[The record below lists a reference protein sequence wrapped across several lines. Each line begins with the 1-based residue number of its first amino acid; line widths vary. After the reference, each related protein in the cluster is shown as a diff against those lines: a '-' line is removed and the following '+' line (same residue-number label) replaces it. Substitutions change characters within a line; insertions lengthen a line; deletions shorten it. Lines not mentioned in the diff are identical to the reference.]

1 MEATIDWTETAGVEA
16 AEAAP
21 EVLYDAEA
29 LRRRIDLY
37 CRHLHGGVHGTL
49 AIAYLRQI
57 ADDEDQLSRFDELGS
72 LALQSVAPARLTCG
86 AALSLFLDLCFNKQE
101 MNLLMRRTRATSA
114 MGEAMSHKTATVE
127 EFITEGDKVIHTPT
141 GAWFSAYKGQPHIAH
156 RSWGHAGE
164 ASPNGDQ
171 YGQDEI
177 QEIAEKLLR
186 ARIRLSPA

>member
-1 MEATIDWTETAGVEA
+1 
-16 AEAAP
+16 
-21 EVLYDAEA
+21 
-29 LRRRIDLY
+29 
-37 CRHLHGGVHGTL
+37 
-49 AIAYLRQI
+49 
-57 ADDEDQLSRFDELGS
+57 
-72 LALQSVAPARLTCG
+72 
-86 AALSLFLDLCFNKQE
+86 
-101 MNLLMRRTRATSA
+101 

-164 ASPNGDQ
+164 QLSNGDD

-186 ARIRLSPA
+186 ARIRLSPV